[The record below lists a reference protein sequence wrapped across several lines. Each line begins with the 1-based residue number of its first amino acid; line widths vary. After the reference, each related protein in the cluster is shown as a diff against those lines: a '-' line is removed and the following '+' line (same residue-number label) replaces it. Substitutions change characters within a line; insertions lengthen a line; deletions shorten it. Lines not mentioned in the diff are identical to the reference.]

1 MVFRAP
7 ELGARFPRGF
17 RGCHPGTD
25 QVCGA
30 QFDV

>member
-17 RGCHPGTD
+17 RGCHPGPD
-25 QVCGA
+25 QILGA
-30 QFDV
+30 KFDV